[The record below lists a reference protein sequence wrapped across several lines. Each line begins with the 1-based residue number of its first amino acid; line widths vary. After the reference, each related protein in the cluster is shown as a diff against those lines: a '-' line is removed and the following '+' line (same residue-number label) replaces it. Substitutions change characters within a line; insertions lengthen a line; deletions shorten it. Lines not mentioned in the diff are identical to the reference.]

1 MRQLPL
7 LDAHRPGTSWLHRLP
22 AGAKLLGMLA
32 AGVVVIVLRGPLTG
46 VGALAVAL
54 ALVASSGL
62 GLADTLRA
70 LRSLLLLGLLVGLY
84 HLLQRSWALAAEQVT
99 DLVALIL
106 LATVVTTTTP
116 VDAMLDAIVR
126 ALGPLRSLG
135 VRPERVALAF
145 SLVLRS
151 IPLTLAVAAETADA
165 ARARGLGRSPRAL
178 LTPMVIRTVAHARVT
193 GEALHARGL
202 GDD

>member
-1 MRQLPL
+1 MSHPL
-7 LDAHRPGTSWLHRLP
+7 LDGYRPGSTGLHRLP
-22 AGAKLLGMLA
+22 AGAKLLGMMA
-32 AGVVVIVLRGPLTG
+32 ASIVVIVLRGPLTG
-46 VGALAVAL
+46 AGALVVAL
-54 ALVASSGL
+54 GLVAWSGM
-62 GLADTLRA
+62 GLAATLRA
-70 LRSLLLLGLLVGLY
+70 LRSLLLLGLLLGLY
-84 HLLQRSWALAAEQVT
+84 HLLQRNWALATEQVT

-106 LATVVTTTTP
+106 LATVVTATTP

-126 ALGPLRSLG
+126 GLGPLRRVG
-135 VRPERVALAF
+135 VVPERVALAF

-151 IPLTLAVAAETADA
+151 VPLTLAIASETVDA

-178 LTPMVIRTVAHARVT
+178 LTPMVIRTVAHARQT